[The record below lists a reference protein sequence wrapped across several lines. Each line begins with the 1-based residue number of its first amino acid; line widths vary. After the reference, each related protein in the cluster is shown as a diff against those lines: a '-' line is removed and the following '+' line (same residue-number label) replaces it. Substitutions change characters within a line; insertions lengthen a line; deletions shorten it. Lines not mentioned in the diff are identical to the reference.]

1 MSDFWASLTDNPVV
15 RFGVQVSAVPGI
27 VSGQVYLATAYSKR
41 VLTGGQFSV
50 GRSRIVADAA
60 AAIQMNLARKG
71 VTAVS
76 PIVQAHQMLVAGIGV
91 PELLHEWALDAAF
104 WTRWCAPMLDASTWV
119 YVPDLPGWRESDG
132 IRHEVTH
139 ALRRNKPVLIG
150 GQA

>member
-1 MSDFWASLTDNPVV
+1 MSHFWASLTDNPLV
-15 RFGVQVSAVPGI
+15 RFGVLGQDVPGI

-41 VLTGGQFSV
+41 VLIGGDFIED
-50 GRSRIVADAA
+50 RSRRLANEAA
-60 AAIQMNLARKG
+60 YVQMLLAKLG

-76 PIVQAHQMLVAGIGV
+76 PIAQAHLMLVAGVWGPDRGKV
-91 PELLHEWALDAAF
+91 ALDAAF

-132 IRHEVTH
+132 IRHEVAQ